1 MEPVNRELT
10 TEDMEL
16 INGGAGTQYVTTA
29 NVRLRS
35 SKSTSSSANIIV
47 VIPSGKKVTVL
58 SKSGSW
64 CKVRYNG
71 QTGYV
76 SDDYLQEA

>member
-10 TEDMEL
+10 AEDMEL
-16 INGGAGTQYVTTA
+16 INGGTGTQYVTTA

-64 CKVRYNG
+64 CRVRYNG
-71 QTGYV
+71 QSGYV